1 MRMKVKPKKELKMKK
16 RLVELLA
23 IIMAVSAVSS
33 AGTREIRIE
42 LHLKPEFPLDGSENV
57 YVGPIMVEPRE
68 GENIQSVDMT
78 AAREFEIFLR
88 KILRRDA
95 RLHLVPK
102 RNDLRPPTT
111 HLSAL
116 LGDEDFWTALG
127 EETGAEFVIAA
138 SIDVKVLDRAGY
150 TTEEYVSPQDGKTYF
165 RQVMV
170 EETGFSYDILLVV
183 VDATSGEVAHREQI
197 TDFQPKNERKLE
209 EYTDMFTDLYTLQN
223 RLTGIFVPR
232 AVQVKRAIFSN

>member
-1 MRMKVKPKKELKMKK
+1 MRKATIEI
-16 RLVELLA
+16 LVVF
-23 IIMAVSAVSS
+23 IAVAAVCG
-33 AGTREIRIE
+33 AGTREIRIA
-42 LHLKPEFPLDGSENV
+42 LHLEPEFPLDGTESV
-57 YVGPIMVEPRE
+57 YVGPIMIEPRE
-68 GENIQSVDMT
+68 GENVQAVDLT
-78 AAREFEIFLR
+78 AAREFEIYLR

-95 RLHLVPK
+95 QLHLVPVM
-102 RNDLRPPTT
+102 DELRPSNT
-111 HLSAL
+111 SFAAL
-116 LGDEDFWTALG
+116 LLDSDFWKAIG
-127 EETGAEFVIAA
+127 EETGADFVVAS
-138 SIDVKVLDRAGY
+138 SIDVKTLDRAGY

-183 VDATSGEVAHREQI
+183 VDASTGAVAHREQI

-232 AVQVKRAIFSN
+232 AVQVKRALFTD

>member
-1 MRMKVKPKKELKMKK
+1 MRRKTIEF
-16 RLVELLA
+16 LVIL
-23 IIMAVSAVSS
+23 MAVAATSG
-33 AGTREIRIE
+33 AGSREVRIA
-42 LHLKPEFPLDGSENV
+42 LHLDPELPFDGTENV
-57 YVGPIMVEPRE
+57 YVGPILIEPRE
-68 GENIQSVDMT
+68 GENVQSVDMT

-95 RLHLVPK
+95 QLHLIPK
-102 RNDLRPPTT
+102 QEGLRPPSDNI
-111 HLSAL
+111 SAL
-116 LGDEDFWTALG
+116 LLD
-127 EETGAEFVIAA
+127 AEFWRAIREENAADYVVAA

-150 TTEEYVSPQDGKTYF
+150 TTEEYVSPQDGETYF

-183 VDATSGEVAHREQI
+183 VEAETGELLHREQI

-223 RLTGIFVPR
+223 RLVGIFVPR
-232 AVQVKRAIFSN
+232 AVQVKRSLYSN

>member
-1 MRMKVKPKKELKMKK
+1 MRKTTI
-16 RLVELLA
+16 ELLV
-23 IIMAVSAVSS
+23 ILIAVAAVCG

-42 LHLKPEFPLDGSENV
+42 LHLKPEFPLDGTENI
-57 YVGPIMVEPRE
+57 YVGPIMIEPRE
-68 GENIQSVDMT
+68 GENVQSVDLT

-95 RLHLVPK
+95 QLHLVLA
-102 RNDLRPPTT
+102 RDDLRPSTT
-111 HLSAL
+111 DFSAL
-116 LGDEDFWTALG
+116 LLDGDFWKSIG
-127 EETGAEFVIAA
+127 KETDADFVVAA

-183 VDATSGEVAHREQI
+183 VDASTGKVAHREQI

-223 RLTGIFVPR
+223 RLAGIFVPR
-232 AVQVKRAIFSN
+232 AVQVKRALFTD